1 MMPRRRPGIWRHHNQ
16 VSIIGI
22 NHGCH
27 RGNTMINRLFQLGLI
42 AIGVL
47 NTVLG
52 ALLVSH
58 FLGSLIAQ
66 SVDQ

>member
-1 MMPRRRPGIWRHHNQ
+1 
-16 VSIIGI
+16 
-22 NHGCH
+22 
-27 RGNTMINRLFQLGLI
+27 MINRLVQFGLI

-47 NTVLG
+47 NVMLA

>member
-1 MMPRRRPGIWRHHNQ
+1 
-16 VSIIGI
+16 
-22 NHGCH
+22 
-27 RGNTMINRLFQLGLI
+27 MINRLFQFSLI

-58 FLGSLIAQ
+58 FLGGLIAHT
-66 SVDQ
+66 VDQ

>member
-1 MMPRRRPGIWRHHNQ
+1 MM
-16 VSIIGI
+16 
-22 NHGCH
+22 
-27 RGNTMINRLFQLGLI
+27 NRLFQFGMV

-58 FLGSLIAQ
+58 FLGSLIAHT
-66 SVDQ
+66 VDQ